1 MKMVKSF
8 GDFLQNCPHDLERS
22 SYQSCIFEGRQF
34 IFHIDCMSAFE
45 VSRFVLIVAPTYGKR
60 LHYSNLLVRNRK
72 PRGLIWEKF
81 KILIFLTF
89 VFSLFKQ
96 SFAHELKKDEINSL
110 INNFILKNPQ
120 VIEKALQNLNLE
132 RSKNNFEIALT
143 ELRKIP
149 NPKLSSTNSDVTIY
163 EFFDYNC
170 GYCKSVMQN
179 IFNIY
184 KKDKKVEIVFVEY
197 PILSNS
203 SLSAAKAS
211 LAARNQNKYFEF
223 HKKLMKHSWKIDD
236 NLLLSFAKELKI
248 DTKRLKS
255 DYSNEKL
262 MLIINKNRE
271 IASRLTLRG
280 TPAST
285 IGNTI

>member
-1 MKMVKSF
+1 MNIKYK
-8 GDFLQNCPHDLERS
+8 
-22 SYQSCIFEGRQF
+22 
-34 IFHIDCMSAFE
+34 
-45 VSRFVLIVAPTYGKR
+45 T
-60 LHYSNLLVRNRK
+60 
-72 PRGLIWEKF
+72 
-81 KILIFLTF
+81 LIFLTF
-89 VFSLFKQ
+89 VFSIFKQ
-96 SFAHELKKDEINSL
+96 SFAHELNKDEINSL

-120 VIEKALQNLNLE
+120 VIEKTLQNLNLE

-149 NPKLSSTNSDVTIY
+149 NPKLNRTNSDITIY

-203 SLSAAKAS
+203 SLSAAIAS
-211 LAARNQNKYFEF
+211 LAAKNQNKYFEF
-223 HKKLMKHSWKIDD
+223 HTKLMKHTGKIDD
-236 NLLLSFAKELKI
+236 KLLLSFAKELKI
-248 DTKRLKS
+248 DPKKLKS

-271 IASRLTLRG
+271 IANRLNLRG
-280 TPAST
+280 TPAFI
-285 IGNTI
+285 IGNKIYPGAMSEKDIEKAIAIERNK

>member
-1 MKMVKSF
+1 MNIKYK
-8 GDFLQNCPHDLERS
+8 
-22 SYQSCIFEGRQF
+22 
-34 IFHIDCMSAFE
+34 
-45 VSRFVLIVAPTYGKR
+45 T
-60 LHYSNLLVRNRK
+60 
-72 PRGLIWEKF
+72 
-81 KILIFLTF
+81 LIFFTF

-96 SFAHELKKDEINSL
+96 SFAHELNKNEIDTL

-120 VIEKALQNLNLE
+120 VIEKTLQNLNLE
-132 RSKNNFEIALT
+132 RSKKNFEIALT

-203 SLSAAKAS
+203 SLSAAIAS
-211 LAARNQNKYFEF
+211 LAARNQKKYFEF
-223 HKKLMKHSWKIDD
+223 HSKLMKHTGKIDD
-236 NLLLSFAKELKI
+236 KLLLSFAKDLKI
-248 DTKRLKS
+248 DENKLKS

-271 IASRLTLRG
+271 IANRLNLRG
-280 TPAST
+280 TPAFI
-285 IGNTI
+285 IGNKIYPGAMSEKDIEKAIALERNR

>member
-1 MKMVKSF
+1 MNIKYK
-8 GDFLQNCPHDLERS
+8 
-22 SYQSCIFEGRQF
+22 
-34 IFHIDCMSAFE
+34 
-45 VSRFVLIVAPTYGKR
+45 T
-60 LHYSNLLVRNRK
+60 
-72 PRGLIWEKF
+72 
-81 KILIFLTF
+81 LIFLTF

-96 SFAHELKKDEINSL
+96 SFSHELNKDEINSL

-120 VIEKALQNLNLE
+120 VIEKTLQNLNLE

-143 ELRKIP
+143 ELKKIP

-203 SLSAAKAS
+203 SLSAAIAS
-211 LAARNQNKYFEF
+211 LAARNQ
-223 HKKLMKHSWKIDD
+223 
-236 NLLLSFAKELKI
+236 
-248 DTKRLKS
+248 
-255 DYSNEKL
+255 
-262 MLIINKNRE
+262 KN
-271 IASRLTLRG
+271 ILNFIVSL
-280 TPAST
+280 
-285 IGNTI
+285 

>member
-1 MKMVKSF
+1 M
-8 GDFLQNCPHDLERS
+8 N
-22 SYQSCIFEGRQF
+22 
-34 IFHIDCMSAFE
+34 
-45 VSRFVLIVAPTYGKR
+45 
-60 LHYSNLLVRNRK
+60 
-72 PRGLIWEKF
+72 F
-81 KILIFLTF
+81 KYKTVIFLTF
-89 VFSLFKQ
+89 VFYLFKQ
-96 SFAHELKKDEINSL
+96 SFAHELNKDEINSL

-120 VIEKALQNLNLE
+120 VIEKTLQNLNLE
-132 RSKNNFEIALT
+132 RSKKNFEIALT

-149 NPKLSSTNSDVTIY
+149 NPKLSNTNSDITIY

-203 SLSAAKAS
+203 SLSAAIAS

-223 HKKLMKHSWKIDD
+223 HSKLMKHTGKIDD
-236 NLLLSFAKELKI
+236 KLLLSFAKELKI
-248 DTKRLKS
+248 DTKKLKS

-271 IASRLTLRG
+271 IANRLNLRG
-280 TPAST
+280 TPAFI
-285 IGNTI
+285 IGNKIYPGAMSEKDIEKAIALERKR

>member
-1 MKMVKSF
+1 MNIRYKT
-8 GDFLQNCPHDLERS
+8 
-22 SYQSCIFEGRQF
+22 F
-34 IFHIDCMSAFE
+34 IFLF
-45 VSRFVLIVAPTYGKR
+45 
-60 LHYSNLLVRNRK
+60 
-72 PRGLIWEKF
+72 
-81 KILIFLTF
+81 F

-96 SFAHELKKDEINSL
+96 SFAHELNKDEINAF
-110 INNFILKNPQ
+110 IKNFILNNPK
-120 VIEKALQNLNLE
+120 VIEKTLQNLNLK
-132 RSKNNFEIALT
+132 RSQENFKLALNDLKNV
-143 ELRKIP
+143 P
-149 NPKLSSTNSDVTIY
+149 NPKLIKGNPDITVY

-184 KKDKKVEIVFVEY
+184 KKDKNVEIVFVEY

-223 HKKLMKHSWKIDD
+223 HSKLMKHTGKIDD
-236 NLLLSFAKELKI
+236 KLLLSFAKELNI
-248 DTKRLKS
+248 DTRKLKN

-271 IASRLTLRG
+271 IANRLNLRG
-280 TPAST
+280 TPAFI
-285 IGNTI
+285 IGNKIYPGAMSEKDIEKAIALERKQ

>member
-1 MKMVKSF
+1 MIKMNIK
-8 GDFLQNCPHDLERS
+8 
-22 SYQSCIFEGRQF
+22 YK
-34 IFHIDCMSAFE
+34 
-45 VSRFVLIVAPTYGKR
+45 T
-60 LHYSNLLVRNRK
+60 
-72 PRGLIWEKF
+72 
-81 KILIFLTF
+81 LIFLTF

-96 SFAHELKKDEINSL
+96 PFSHELNKDEINSL

-120 VIEKALQNLNLE
+120 VIEKTLQNLNLE
-132 RSKNNFEIALT
+132 RSKKNFEISLT

-184 KKDKKVEIVFVEY
+184 KKDKKIEIVFVEY

-223 HKKLMKHSWKIDD
+223 HSKLMKHTGKIDD
-236 NLLLSFAKELKI
+236 KLLLSFAKDLKI
-248 DTKRLKS
+248 DAKKLKS

-271 IASRLTLRG
+271 IANRLNLRG
-280 TPAST
+280 TPAFI
-285 IGNTI
+285 IGNKIYPGAMSEKDIEKAIALERKR

>member
-1 MKMVKSF
+1 M
-8 GDFLQNCPHDLERS
+8 N
-22 SYQSCIFEGRQF
+22 I
-34 IFHIDCMSAFE
+34 
-45 VSRFVLIVAPTYGKR
+45 
-60 LHYSNLLVRNRK
+60 
-72 PRGLIWEKF
+72 KF

-96 SFAHELKKDEINSL
+96 SFAHELNKDEINSL

-120 VIEKALQNLNLE
+120 VIEKTLQNLNLE
-132 RSKNNFEIALT
+132 RSKKNFEIALA
-143 ELRKIP
+143 ELKKIP
-149 NPKLSSTNSDVTIY
+149 NPKLSNTNSDVTIY

-184 KKDKKVEIVFVEY
+184 KKDKKVEVVFVEY

-203 SLSAAKAS
+203 SLSAAIAS
-211 LAARNQNKYFEF
+211 LAARNQKKYFEF
-223 HKKLMKHSWKIDD
+223 HSKLMKHTGKIDD
-236 NLLLSFAKELKI
+236 KLLLSFAKDLKI
-248 DTKRLKS
+248 DTKKLKS

-271 IASRLTLRG
+271 IANRLNLRG
-280 TPAST
+280 TPAFI
-285 IGNTI
+285 IGNKIYPGAMSEEDIEKAIALERKR

>member
-1 MKMVKSF
+1 MNIKCKT
-8 GDFLQNCPHDLERS
+8 
-22 SYQSCIFEGRQF
+22 F
-34 IFHIDCMSAFE
+34 IFLMF
-45 VSRFVLIVAPTYGKR
+45 
-60 LHYSNLLVRNRK
+60 
-72 PRGLIWEKF
+72 
-81 KILIFLTF
+81 ILF
-89 VFSLFKQ
+89 LFKQ
-96 SFAHELKKDEINSL
+96 SFAHELKKDKINSL
-110 INNFILKNPQ
+110 IEDFILKNPQ
-120 VIEKALQNLNLE
+120 VIEKTLQNLNLK
-132 RSKNNFEIALT
+132 RSEKNFELALT

-149 NPKLSSTNSDVTIY
+149 NPKLSSANSDVTVY

-179 IFNIY
+179 IFNVH

-223 HKKLMKHSWKIDD
+223 HSKLMKHTGKIDD
-236 NLLLSFAKELKI
+236 KLLLSFSKELKI
-248 DTKRLKS
+248 DTKKLKS

-271 IASRLTLRG
+271 IANRLNLRG
-280 TPAST
+280 TPAFI
-285 IGNTI
+285 IGNKIYPGAMSEKDIEKVIALERK

>member
-1 MKMVKSF
+1 M
-8 GDFLQNCPHDLERS
+8 N
-22 SYQSCIFEGRQF
+22 I
-34 IFHIDCMSAFE
+34 
-45 VSRFVLIVAPTYGKR
+45 
-60 LHYSNLLVRNRK
+60 
-72 PRGLIWEKF
+72 KF

-96 SFAHELKKDEINSL
+96 SFAHELKKDEVNSL

-211 LAARNQNKYFEF
+211 LAARNQKKYFEF
-223 HKKLMKHSWKIDD
+223 HSKLMKHTGKIDD
-236 NLLLSFAKELKI
+236 KLLLLFAKELKI
-248 DTKRLKS
+248 DVKKLKS

-271 IASRLTLRG
+271 IANRLNLRG
-280 TPAST
+280 TPAFI
-285 IGNTI
+285 IGNKIYPGAMSEKDIEKAIALERKR

>member
-1 MKMVKSF
+1 MNIKYK
-8 GDFLQNCPHDLERS
+8 
-22 SYQSCIFEGRQF
+22 
-34 IFHIDCMSAFE
+34 
-45 VSRFVLIVAPTYGKR
+45 T
-60 LHYSNLLVRNRK
+60 
-72 PRGLIWEKF
+72 
-81 KILIFLTF
+81 LIFLTF

-96 SFAHELKKDEINSL
+96 SFAHELNKDEVNSL

-120 VIEKALQNLNLE
+120 VIEKALQNLNIK

-184 KKDKKVEIVFVEY
+184 KKDKKVDIVFVEY

-203 SLSAAKAS
+203 SLSAAIAS

-223 HKKLMKHSWKIDD
+223 HSKLMKHTGKIDD
-236 NLLLSFAKELKI
+236 KLLLSFAKELKI
-248 DTKRLKS
+248 DVKKLRS

-262 MLIINKNRE
+262 KLIINKNRE
-271 IASRLTLRG
+271 IANRLNLRG
-280 TPAST
+280 TPAFI
-285 IGNTI
+285 IGNKIYPGAMSEKDIEKAIALERKQ

>member
-1 MKMVKSF
+1 M
-8 GDFLQNCPHDLERS
+8 N
-22 SYQSCIFEGRQF
+22 I
-34 IFHIDCMSAFE
+34 
-45 VSRFVLIVAPTYGKR
+45 
-60 LHYSNLLVRNRK
+60 
-72 PRGLIWEKF
+72 KF

-96 SFAHELKKDEINSL
+96 SFAHELKKDEVNSL

-203 SLSAAKAS
+203 SLSAAIAS

-223 HKKLMKHSWKIDD
+223 HKKLMKHSGKIDD

-248 DTKRLKS
+248 DEKKLKS

-271 IASRLTLRG
+271 IANRLNLRG
-280 TPAST
+280 TPAFI
-285 IGNTI
+285 IGNKIYPGAMSEKDIEKAIALERKR

>member
-1 MKMVKSF
+1 MNIKYK
-8 GDFLQNCPHDLERS
+8 
-22 SYQSCIFEGRQF
+22 
-34 IFHIDCMSAFE
+34 
-45 VSRFVLIVAPTYGKR
+45 T
-60 LHYSNLLVRNRK
+60 
-72 PRGLIWEKF
+72 
-81 KILIFLTF
+81 LIFLTF

-96 SFAHELKKDEINSL
+96 SFAHELNKDEINSL

-120 VIEKALQNLNLE
+120 VIEKTLQNLNLE
-132 RSKNNFEIALT
+132 RSKKNFEIALT
-143 ELRKIP
+143 DLRKIP
-149 NPKLSSTNSDVTIY
+149 NPKLSRTNSDVTIY

-184 KKDKKVEIVFVEY
+184 KKDKRVEIVFVEY

-203 SLSAAKAS
+203 SLSAAIAS

-223 HKKLMKHSWKIDD
+223 HSKLMKHTGKIDD
-236 NLLLSFAKELKI
+236 KLLLSFAKELKI
-248 DTKRLKS
+248 DTKKLKS

-271 IASRLTLRG
+271 IANRLNLRG
-280 TPAST
+280 TPAFI
-285 IGNTI
+285 IGNKIYPGAMSEKDIEKAIALERKL

>member
-1 MKMVKSF
+1 MNIKYK
-8 GDFLQNCPHDLERS
+8 
-22 SYQSCIFEGRQF
+22 
-34 IFHIDCMSAFE
+34 
-45 VSRFVLIVAPTYGKR
+45 T
-60 LHYSNLLVRNRK
+60 
-72 PRGLIWEKF
+72 
-81 KILIFLTF
+81 LIFLTF

-96 SFAHELKKDEINSL
+96 SFSHELNKDEINSL
-110 INNFILKNPQ
+110 INKFILKNPQ
-120 VIEKALQNLNLE
+120 VIEKTLQNLNLE
-132 RSKNNFEIALT
+132 RSKKNFEIALT

-203 SLSAAKAS
+203 SLSAAIAS
-211 LAARNQNKYFEF
+211 LAARNQKKYFEF
-223 HKKLMKHSWKIDD
+223 HSKLMKHTGKIDD
-236 NLLLSFAKELKI
+236 KLLLSFAKDLKI
-248 DTKRLKS
+248 DAKKLKS

-271 IASRLTLRG
+271 VANKLNLRG
-280 TPAST
+280 TPAFI
-285 IGNTI
+285 IGNKIYPGAMSEEDIKKAIVLERKR

>member
-1 MKMVKSF
+1 MNIKYK
-8 GDFLQNCPHDLERS
+8 
-22 SYQSCIFEGRQF
+22 
-34 IFHIDCMSAFE
+34 
-45 VSRFVLIVAPTYGKR
+45 T
-60 LHYSNLLVRNRK
+60 
-72 PRGLIWEKF
+72 
-81 KILIFLTF
+81 LIFLTF

-96 SFAHELKKDEINSL
+96 SFAHELNKDEINSL

-203 SLSAAKAS
+203 SLSAAIAS

-223 HKKLMKHSWKIDD
+223 HSKLMKHTGKIDD
-236 NLLLSFAKELKI
+236 KLLLSFAKELKI
-248 DTKRLKS
+248 DVKKLKS

-271 IASRLTLRG
+271 IANRLNLRG
-280 TPAST
+280 TPAFI
-285 IGNTI
+285 IGNKIYPGAMSEKDIEKAIALERNR